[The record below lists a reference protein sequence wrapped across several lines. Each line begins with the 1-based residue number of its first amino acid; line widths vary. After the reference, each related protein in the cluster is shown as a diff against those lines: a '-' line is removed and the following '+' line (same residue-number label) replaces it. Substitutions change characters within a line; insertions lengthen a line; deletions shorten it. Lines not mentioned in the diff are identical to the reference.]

1 MKNFIRV
8 LALVMAL
15 IMSASLFACT
25 GSEKEDDGDGEKR
38 EKLDLDLSKMSKD
51 DINALFEDACEAF
64 LNADSLELLYTDVSG
79 GETLKDTYVMKK
91 NSDGKTVALYESE
104 INKDGDVDISY
115 IEGKYQYS
123 KYHYTNEIIKY
134 ASDDE
139 LTNEFLLEIMTL
151 YFRDGFMEEFASLDL
166 VKEKKGEDYTFSYKF
181 TDILAAY
188 RIISEIEDE
197 EELMGRM
204 EGVTDF
210 SFDICLTLDAYGF
223 FKNMNAVIK
232 MNTPDGKNDMS
243 ADCTV
248 VKYNDKSIKLEEPDW
263 VKDYKA
269 NNDDS
274 DDDENDDSFSE
285 SVDPIPGP
293 GGNGNDKPSHNEN
306 IEDDS
311 AGTDDSTN
319 APGIGNE
326 GNVSMDDAASQI
338 ESAFEKVINSESLDL
353 YYHASSGTSE
363 NSLTLKSVK
372 GSDGSYKINVDA
384 GSYEMY
390 VDSDGKLYYYED
402 SEVSVYDDK
411 TYALVDI
418 LTETFYE
425 MGFMNTSEYVKS
437 LVLNGFKYEKS
448 VDTVRYNFETD
459 YVSFAY
465 MSNPDL
471 KENSGFQ
478 SMISTIEKSL
488 VTVTVEIMDDHLSS
502 VAVSCNVDL
511 EGGSSI
517 DTHTVLSVISID
529 GEVDVF
535 EPDWIH

>member
-25 GSEKEDDGDGEKR
+25 GSEKEDDGDVEKR

-151 YFRDGFMEEFASLDL
+151 YFKDGFMEEFASLDL

-274 DDDENDDSFSE
+274 DDDENDDSFNE

-311 AGTDDSTN
+311 ADTDDSTN

-390 VDSDGKLYYYED
+390 VDASGKLYYYED
-402 SEVSVYDDK
+402 SKVSVYDDK

-425 MGFMNTSEYVKS
+425 MGFMNVSEYVKS
-437 LVLNGFKYEKS
+437 LVSNGFKYEKS

-471 KENSGFQ
+471 KENSDFQ

-517 DTHTVLSVISID
+517 DTHTVLSVISIN